1 MSGALIF
8 LVGLL
13 LLVVWGISVFDIVR
27 RHLGRQRTA
36 AWLLIVILLPFVG
49 SILYWVMRKPTD
61 AEIRAAGASIATVIA
76 RMSGTS
82 SPGSMST
89 P

>member
-13 LLVVWGISVFDIVR
+13 VVVIWGISIFDILR

-36 AWLLIVILLPFVG
+36 AWLLIVILLPLVG

-61 AEIRAAGASIATVIA
+61 AEIRAAGA
-76 RMSGTS
+76 
-82 SPGSMST
+82 
-89 P
+89 